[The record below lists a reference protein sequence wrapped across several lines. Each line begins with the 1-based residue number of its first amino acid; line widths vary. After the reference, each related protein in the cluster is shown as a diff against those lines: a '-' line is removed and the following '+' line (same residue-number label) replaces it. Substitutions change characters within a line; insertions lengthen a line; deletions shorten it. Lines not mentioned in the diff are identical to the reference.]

1 MEMLHKIEC
10 STKRRVV
17 EQSEKI
23 ILFYAEIMLFNEKR
37 DLILYYNGILL
48 ILQIESCLT
57 LIFYIMKNLKL
68 SFIFLTLVF
77 LGSSITV
84 CQAKRH
90 QPKAKAKHVVLIGI
104 DGWAAK
110 SIADADMPCVK
121 GTLMA
126 NGSYTLKKRSVLPS
140 ASAINWASVFMGVG
154 TESHG
159 YTKWFSKVPEI
170 PSSVTNE
177 RGIFPTIYSILKEQ
191 RPEARSGLLCDWDV
205 IKHLVDSAC
214 VDDVMF
220 IPGGSSGDEY
230 VEKHGGTKF
239 DYTMAAVNYI
249 KEKKPTFMTIYF
261 SGLDHAGH
269 TFGWY
274 TDEYYAFEK
283 FIDQCVKLIVDAT
296 KEAGI
301 YDDTIFVLTADHGGI
316 DKGHVGMTLDE
327 MLSPF
332 VVCGKGIKEGF
343 VMTDAMMQYDVPATV
358 AYMLGVTP
366 PQAWVGRPMTSIFKK

>member
-1 MEMLHKIEC
+1 
-10 STKRRVV
+10 
-17 EQSEKI
+17 
-23 ILFYAEIMLFNEKR
+23 
-37 DLILYYNGILL
+37 
-48 ILQIESCLT
+48 
-57 LIFYIMKNLKL
+57 MKNWKETIVLL
-68 SFIFLTLVF
+68 FFVF
-77 LGSSITV
+77 LGATTTV
-84 CQAKRH
+84 CQAKRN
-90 QPKAKAKHVVLIGI
+90 QPKAKAKHVILIGI

-110 SIADADMPCVK
+110 SMENAYMPCVK

-159 YTKWFSKVPEI
+159 YTKWYSKVPEI

-191 RPEARSGLLCDWDV
+191 RPEARTGLLCDWDV
-205 IKHLVDSAC
+205 IKHLVDSMC
-214 VDDVMF
+214 VDDVIF

-230 VEKHGGTKF
+230 VEKHGGTKY
-239 DYTMAAVNYI
+239 DYTMTAANYI
-249 KEKKPTFMTIYF
+249 KEKKPTFLTVYF

-274 TDEYYAFEK
+274 TDEYYSFET
-283 FIDQCVKLIVDAT
+283 FIDECVQRLVDAA

-316 DKGHVGMTLDE
+316 EKGHGGMTLDE

-332 VVCGKGIKEGF
+332 VVCGKGIKQGF
-343 VMTDAMMQYDVPATV
+343 EMTDAMMQYDVPATI
-358 AYMLGVTP
+358 AYILGLNT
-366 PQAWVGRPMTSIFKK
+366 PQAWIGRPMTSIFRK